1 MKEEQKETGIQDIT
15 SRQVNIQDLPD
26 MLDMGWW
33 EADIENNMFC
43 CSDYIVGLLRLEGKS
58 VDIGYFYKMIR
69 EDYRARVIASIS
81 LAMKTQTSQQ
91 IFPVYVENKTMWVA
105 IRFKRSED
113 GFKIMGIMHTV
124 DDQETHMSGLTS
136 HGTVKNLIYQLDGIA
151 ASLLTFM
158 KSENLDD
165 MINHILASLVTHYS
179 AERAYIFEYYW
190 DKGTQS
196 CTYEAV
202 SRPGL
207 EEIQNLT
214 DMECDA
220 NTWWNQQVLA
230 QRPIILNTLD
240 DLPEWD
246 VYDREVLASQDI
258 KSLMVVPFIN
268 QDGTIW
274 GYAGIDIVDR
284 QRTWTDEDFQWFSS
298 LMHIIN
304 ICIELSKS
312 KAQIQE
318 DKDYLQNLYKYM
330 PIGFL
335 PSKLIYDENGVPVDF
350 VFTEA
355 NKEIERITGLPAS
368 KIVGVRGSQSSTFQD
383 LPLMVEVV
391 NSKKHVDFDM
401 PLVPYNKHCRVIK
414 FSLKKDEVISLVLDV
429 TDAHNSHK
437 ALEENEKLLRT
448 IYANLPAGFEL
459 FDRDGF
465 LVQTNEKALE
475 ILGLSKATSNDK
487 LNIFEHPMIPADLK
501 RKMKK
506 GETIDF
512 TLNYD
517 LNKLKEH
524 YGLDE
529 PDKPLQNLTIKIAPI
544 FDGNQDIIY
553 YLLLI
558 INNTETTTAYQKIQ
572 EFEEYFSL
580 IANLA
585 KVGYFK
591 WNLSTNEGF
600 GISQWFI
607 NLGKPANTHM
617 TENLNDIYDNLHPED
632 YESIS
637 EFYRKA
643 TIGEAH
649 IFERELRILEEDDK
663 IKWLRCSLIVKEDAN
678 NGHRELIG
686 VSYDIT
692 ELKEMILAKD
702 KAEALDRLKS
712 AFLAN
717 MSHEIRTPLNSI
729 IGFSDLLAETDDE
742 DERREFIAIIQRN
755 NELLLKLVSD
765 ILDLSKIE
773 SGTFDFVRRE
783 MNVNTI
789 CDEVMQT
796 FRNKELPEGVELIF
810 DQSLPEDI
818 MYADPG
824 RVKQVLMNFV
834 TNSLKFTYD
843 GYVKLGYELQPD
855 NTMLFFV
862 EDTGTGIASENI
874 EKIFDRF
881 VKLDSFAQGT
891 GLGLS
896 ICKSL
901 IEEMGGTIGV
911 ESEVDKGSRFWFT
924 LPLFKELMKQE

>member
-1 MKEEQKETGIQDIT
+1 
-15 SRQVNIQDLPD
+15 
-26 MLDMGWW
+26 MLEMGQW
-33 EADIENNMFC
+33 EADLEKGLFS
-43 CSDYIVGLLRLEGKS
+43 CSEYVKQLLKLEDDA
-58 VDIGYFYKMIR
+58 VDINFFYKMIR

-81 LAMKTQTSQQ
+81 SAKTTQASQTV
-91 IFPVYVENKTMWVA
+91 FPVYIQAKTVWISA
-105 IRFKRSED
+105 RFKRSEE
-113 GFKIMGIMHTV
+113 KNTVMGILFSV
-124 DDQETHMSGLTS
+124 DEREYNMEEVTTQGA
-136 HGTVKNLIYQLDGIA
+136 VKNLVYQLNGIA

-158 KSENLDD
+158 KNEKLDD
-165 MINHILASLVTHYS
+165 MINQILASLVTHYS

-190 DKGTQS
+190 ETETQS

-207 EEIQNLT
+207 EEIENLT
-214 DMECDA
+214 DMPCDA

-246 VYDREVLASQDI
+246 DYDREVLASQDI
-258 KSLMVVPFIN
+258 KSLMVVPFVN
-268 QDGTIW
+268 QDNTIW

-298 LMHIIN
+298 LMSIIN

-330 PIGFL
+330 PIGYL
-335 PSKLIYDENGVPVDF
+335 PSKLIYDENGVAVDF
-350 VFTEA
+350 VYTEA

-368 KIVGVRGSQSSTFQD
+368 SLIGLRGSNSTTFKD

-391 NSKKHVDFDM
+391 NTNKHVEFDLPM
-401 PLVPYNKHCRVIK
+401 PHFNKHCRVIK
-414 FSLKKDEVISLVLDV
+414 FSLKKDEVISLVVDV
-429 TDAHNSHK
+429 TDAHNAHK

-459 FDRDGF
+459 FHKEGG

-475 ILGLSKATSNDK
+475 ILGLSQPTSDDQ
-487 LNIFEHPMIPADLK
+487 LNIFDHPMIPADVK

-506 GETIDF
+506 GETVDF
-512 TLNYD
+512 NLIYD
-517 LNKLKEH
+517 FNKIRDFYH
-524 YGLDE
+524 LDE
-529 PDKPLQNLTIKIAPI
+529 PDKPIKNLNLKIAPI
-544 FDGNQDIIY
+544 LDDKQEILY

-558 INNTETTTAYQKIQ
+558 INNTETTNAYLKIQ

-591 WNLSTNEGF
+591 WNLTTNEGF
-600 GISQWFI
+600 GISQWFT
-607 NLGKPANTHM
+607 NLGKSPNSQM
-617 TENLNDIYDNLHPED
+617 TEDLHDIYGNLYPED
-632 YESIS
+632 FKAIT
-637 EFYRKA
+637 EFYEA
-643 TIGEAH
+643 AAAGEAH
-649 IFERELRILEEDDK
+649 SFERELRVIDAEDH
-663 IKWLRCSLIVKEDAN
+663 IQWLRCTLIARQETMSKCI
-678 NGHRELIG
+678 ELIG
-686 VSYDIT
+686 VSYNIT

-729 IGFSDLLAETDDE
+729 IGFSDLLAETNDE
-742 DERREFIAIIQRN
+742 DERKEFITIIQRN
-755 NELLLKLVSD
+755 NELLLKLVTD

-773 SGTFDFVRRE
+773 SGTFDFVKKDFSVRGLGE
-783 MNVNTI
+783 
-789 CDEVMQT
+789 EVMQSFQT
-796 FRNKELPEGVELIF
+796 KELPEDLSLMF
-810 DQSLPEDI
+810 DDTQPDGM
-818 MYADPG
+818 MYGDAN
-824 RVKQVLMNFV
+824 RVKQVLMNFI
-834 TNSLKFTYD
+834 TNSIKFTEK
-843 GYVKLGYELQPD
+843 GYIKLGYELMPD
-855 NTMLFFV
+855 SRVMYYV
-862 EDTGTGIASENI
+862 EDTGSGINPDDI
-874 EKIFDRF
+874 ERIFDRF

-901 IEEMGGTIGV
+901 IEEMGGIIGV
-911 ESEVDKGSRFWFT
+911 DSTPGKGSRFWFV
-924 LPLFKELMKQE
+924 LPQHEIQFAEVD